1 MAIACDKA
9 TPSRN
14 TVQCVVIIAP
24 YNGVKTVFPIG
35 APPVYKNS
43 ATEDNE
49 DAEDNEDEGESTEIA
64 DDMLV
69 GGSSEQLAGDIADT
83 LTSKLNFDCKS
94 SNVAGKIKF
103 GLLKKKKIQ
112 YMYFSSCIYYIM

>member
-35 APPVYKNS
+35 APPVYKIS

-49 DAEDNEDEGESTEIA
+49 DALEEKSTEIA

-69 GGSSEQLAGDIADT
+69 GGSSEQLAAGIVDT
-83 LTSKLNFDCKS
+83 LTSKLDFDCKS

-103 GLLKKKKIQ
+103 GLLEKKIQ
-112 YMYFSSCIYYIM
+112 YMYFSSCIFILYHVMLI